1 MVEKDQTEFAKALA
15 GAVQALIN
23 DGTYKKILDKWG
35 VGAGAI
41 DNPAVNP

>member
-1 MVEKDQTEFAKALA
+1 MAD
-15 GAVQALIN
+15 AVQALIT
-23 DGTYKKILDKWG
+23 DGTYKTILDKWG